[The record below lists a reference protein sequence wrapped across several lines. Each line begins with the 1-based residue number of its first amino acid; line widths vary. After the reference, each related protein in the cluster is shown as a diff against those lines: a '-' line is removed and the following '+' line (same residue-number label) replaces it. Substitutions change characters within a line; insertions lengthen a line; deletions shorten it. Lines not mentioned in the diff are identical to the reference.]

1 MRITGLIC
9 ELQLYNQ
16 AKILMTCVF
25 SGTDIPQVTYYY
37 VVENKNFLKI
47 LKRSLPTILIAVNG
61 SRTNNCMNVVRTLTR
76 LNMVKRVRRF
86 VAETVIQ
93 CN

>member
-1 MRITGLIC
+1 
-9 ELQLYNQ
+9 
-16 AKILMTCVF
+16 MTCVF
-25 SGTDIPQVTYYY
+25 AGTDIPQVTYYY
-37 VVENKNFLKI
+37 VVENKNFLEI